1 LVGRGDE
8 EGVDEMDDAV
18 FGVDCDGV
26 RGEDGAEVEVG
37 SLEEGGCEGA
47 DALGVMM
54 VIFGG

>member
-8 EGVDEMDDAV
+8 KGVDEVDNAV

-26 RGEDGAEVEVG
+26 RGEDCAEVEVS
-37 SLEEGGCEGA
+37 SLEEGGCKGA